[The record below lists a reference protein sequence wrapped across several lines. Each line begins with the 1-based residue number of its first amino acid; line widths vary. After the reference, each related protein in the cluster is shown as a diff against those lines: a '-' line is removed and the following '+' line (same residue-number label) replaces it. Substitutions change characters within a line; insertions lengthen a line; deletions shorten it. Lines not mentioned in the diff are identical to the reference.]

1 MEHLEPSQ
9 REAIKKMSTERL
21 RAKLT
26 DIGFDVKKIS

>member
-9 REAIKKMSTERL
+9 HEAVKKISTERL

-26 DIGFDVKKIS
+26 DVGFDEKS